1 MADYYQLLGVT
12 PQASAGEIRQAYA
25 RLAREKHPDRF
36 TDPAAKQQ
44 AQRAF
49 QDITTAF
56 NTLANA
62 KSRQEYD
69 VARDKPVPRTPEEI
83 ASDAFERS
91 AAALEAGD
99 LDEAVK
105 LLRTAVHHAPSQ
117 LGYQLALGRALGR
130 AAGPLAKDA
139 IREAVQVL
147 ERVTQLAPQ
156 NASAFV
162 ELAGVLARQGLKLRA
177 QKAVES
183 ALRIAPRDARA
194 ARLAAELGVGQR

>member
-36 TDPAAKQQ
+36 QDPEAKQQ

-56 NTLANA
+56 NALANP

-69 VARDKPVPRTPEEI
+69 QQRDKPVPRTPEEI
-83 ASDAFERS
+83 ATDAYERS
-91 AAALEAGD
+91 GPALEAGD

-105 LLRTAVHHAPSQ
+105 LLRTAVHHAPTQ
-117 LGYQLALGRALGR
+117 LSYQLALGRALGR

-147 ERVTQLAPQ
+147 ERVTQLQPQ
-156 NASAFV
+156 NAGAFV
-162 ELAGVLARQGLKLRA
+162 ELAAVLARQGLKLRA